1 MLIFVLYV
9 LVISNWHANVN
20 SNWNLIYVVYH
31 YSRAKR
37 ASTYKLYY
45 TSHNIH
51 LLQAQDKST
60 MIITIF
66 RAVLVT

>member
-31 YSRAKR
+31 YSQNICLNWARAHEP
-37 ASTYKLYY
+37 S
-45 TSHNIH
+45 S
-51 LLQAQDKST
+51 
-60 MIITIF
+60 
-66 RAVLVT
+66 